1 VTKSSGTIAA
11 GGSRPAGLGTG
22 TGPSGSASNMAG
34 GLRAAPSA
42 LRILFMETQMEFF
55 RLLRSPSFAVPVI
68 TFPLMFYVL
77 FAVVLGPPSAHNGAL
92 ARHLLAT
99 YSVFGVMAPGLFG
112 LGVTLAMDRERGLL
126 ELKRALPMPGGAYL
140 GAKVIMTAAFA
151 AIVSLALMLLS
162 ATVGQVVL
170 AAAQWCKLFVVSVM
184 GVLPFCSLGLF
195 IGTLTKGQAAPAVIN
210 LVYLPMSFLSGLLLP
225 MSVMPHFIQQI
236 APIWPSWHLAQLTL
250 DVVDNDDTQAVSL
263 AAHILTVIGEGVL
276 FFALARRRLSK
287 LR

>member
-1 VTKSSGTIAA
+1 LNTSVSTVAA
-11 GGSRPAGLGTG
+11 
-22 TGPSGSASNMAG
+22 
-34 GLRAAPSA
+34 LRAAPSV
-42 LRILFMETQMEFF
+42 LRILFLETQMEFL
-55 RLLRSPSFAVPVI
+55 RLLRSPSFSVPVLS
-68 TFPLMFYVL
+68 FPLMFYVL

-126 ELKRALPMPGGAYL
+126 ELKRALPMPSGAYL
-140 GAKVIMTAAFA
+140 GARVIMTAVFA
-151 AIVSLALMLLS
+151 AIVSVALMLLS
-162 ATVGQVVL
+162 ATVGAVVL
-170 AAAQWCKLFVVSVM
+170 EAAQWFTLFIASVM

-225 MSVMPHFIQQI
+225 MSIMPRFIQQI
-236 APIWPSWHLAQLTL
+236 APLWPSWHLAQLTL
-250 DVVDNDDTQAVSL
+250 HIVDNDDAPGLSL
-263 AAHILTVIGEGVL
+263 AAHVLAVVGEAVV
-276 FFALARRRLSK
+276 FFVLARRRLSK